1 MFCPSCGFE
10 YTQKTNYCKRCGES
24 LGATV
29 MSEAPRAPRPKIAPM
44 FWAITTFGLVG
55 LLASFIAY
63 YNTRTG
69 AISTAASLVG
79 LLASFIAY
87 YNLAHEGLRGDA
99 LIIPFAMGLTF
110 TGAVVGLLVWQLS
123 RMVSALHRTG
133 PNVVV
138 EKHYIREAPPAAL
151 GAPTDQIQQTVEPP
165 SVVEHTTR
173 QMAGVYREPRTRE

>member
-24 LGATV
+24 LGTTV
-29 MSEAPRAPRPKIAPM
+29 VSESSQASRPKIAPM
-44 FWAITTFGLVG
+44 FWAVATFG
-55 LLASFIAY
+55 I
-63 YNTRTG
+63 
-69 AISTAASLVG
+69 VG

-99 LIIPFAMGLTF
+99 LIIPFALGLTF
-110 TGAVVGLLVWQLS
+110 TGAVVGLLAWQLS
-123 RMVSALHRTG
+123 RMISALQRTG

-138 EKHYIREAPPAAL
+138 EKHYIREAPPAQL
-151 GAPTDQIQQTVEPP
+151 GAPTDSIQQTIEPP

-173 QMAGVYREPRTRE
+173 QMAGRYRESNAPK